1 MDWKEVFVIILAFLI
16 LGIIICYTAFAGN
29 KQAQNIAKVLII
41 ILVVLLVCFIIYELY
56 MYYKKVIVNEP
67 LLIDDAVDASHFSK
81 KFPAKQL
88 PPSDIGTEFSYSFW
102 IYIDSWDNNF
112 NNFKHILSRS
122 NGPPTN
128 KDGDPNFVCTPGIWL
143 YPKSSNLMVR
153 FNTYNRSPTYAYY
166 PYNGSNEIV
175 RNCTD
180 NNKFTDT
187 PIKDAQDICDSRVN
201 CKGIQ
206 IDRVTS
212 AACLVDDTGS
222 LPPHETNTTQPY
234 LATANGN
241 EIHCSNSNQC
251 NDPGSQY
258 CDTNSGYCKV
268 RYDTHVKTK
277 SMNPDVSSNQI
288 VDASTPCDVVQL
300 PIQRWVHVA
309 VVLWNRTAD
318 VYINGKL
325 NRSCVLENVP
335 VVNHKDDLYV
345 LQNDTFNGKLAQLR
359 YFNRALNATEV
370 YSQYSKGPL
379 HWSIFKAFEDLFPKT
394 HAHVEVSGSAK
405 YRD

>member
-16 LGIIICYTAFAGN
+16 LGIIICYTAFADN
-29 KQAQNIAKVLII
+29 KQAQNVAKVLII
-41 ILVVLLVCFIIYELY
+41 ILVVLLVCFVIYELY
-56 MYYKKVIVNEP
+56 MYYKRVIVNEP
-67 LLIDDAVDASHFSK
+67 LLIDDAVDAQHFSK

-88 PPSDIGTEFSYSFW
+88 PPSDIGSEFSYSFW
-102 IYIDSWDNNF
+102 IYIDNWDDNF

-122 NGPPTN
+122 SAPPSN
-128 KDGDPNFVCTPGIWL
+128 KDGDPNFTCTPGIWL

-153 FNTYNRSPTYAYY
+153 FNTYNRKPTYAYY
-166 PYNGSNEIV
+166 PYNGSNGIV
-175 RNCTD
+175 NNCSQD
-180 NNKFTDT
+180 NQYSDM
-187 PIKDAQDICDSRVN
+187 PIKDAQDICDKKSD
-201 CKGIQ
+201 CAGIQ

-212 AACLVDDTGS
+212 SACLVDDSGE
-222 LPPHETNTTQPY
+222 LPPHTSNITKPY
-234 LATANGN
+234 LPTHGGQ
-241 EIHCSNSNQC
+241 EVHCQQAGGHC
-251 NDPGSQY
+251 DDPGSQY
-258 CDTNSGYCKV
+258 CHQDGYCKV
-268 RYDTHVKTK
+268 RYDTHVKTH

-318 VYINGKL
+318 VYVNGKL
-325 NRSCVLENVP
+325 NRSCVLDNVP
-335 VVNHKDDLYV
+335 IVNYKDDLYV
-345 LQNDTFNGKLAQLR
+345 LQNNTFNGKLAQLR
-359 YFNRALNATEV
+359 YYNRALNATEV

-394 HAHVEVSGSAK
+394 HTHIEVSGSAK